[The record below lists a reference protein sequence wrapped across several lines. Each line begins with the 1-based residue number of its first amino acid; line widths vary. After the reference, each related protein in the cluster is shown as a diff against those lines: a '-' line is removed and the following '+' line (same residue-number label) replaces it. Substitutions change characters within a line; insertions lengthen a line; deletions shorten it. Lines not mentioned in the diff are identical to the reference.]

1 MKIYNTLTRQVEEFV
16 PLKKGKVGL
25 YTCGPTVY
33 DYSHIGHGWK
43 YVNDDL
49 LKRLLTYNGYQVTHV
64 QNITDVGH
72 LVSDADEGEDKL
84 ESGAAKTGKSVWETA
99 EMFIKGFYETMDK
112 LNILRPDVVCRAT
125 EHIPEQIELIKRLV
139 DKGFAYDTPEA
150 VYFDVSK
157 FPRYGELSGQR
168 LADKLVAARQDVQTG
183 SHKKSP
189 VDFALWF
196 KLIGRFEKHVMKWDS
211 PWGVGFPGWHIECSA
226 MSMKY
231 LGESFDI
238 HTGGEDHIPV
248 HHTNEIAQSEAATG
262 KPFVRYW
269 MHSAFLMVDGQK
281 MSKSLGNMYRVEDVA
296 EKGFDPMALR
306 YLYLTAHYR
315 TPLSF
320 TWSSLA
326 AAQSAYD
333 KLCQFVQG
341 SRLTPSRFA
350 SKVQGSRRE
359 LSKEKLKKI
368 DQFRV
373 RFLEAVNNDLNF
385 PQGLAMVWGMV
396 KSNIPD
402 YDKLE
407 MLLDWDQILGL
418 GLANVQK
425 GIKVPE
431 EIAKL
436 AGERESLRKAG
447 KFVEAD
453 KVRMQI
459 EALGFT
465 IKDTAMGPA
474 INVKR

>member
-1 MKIYNTLTRQVEEFV
+1 MKIYNSLTRQIEEFV

-25 YTCGPTVY
+25 YTCGVTVY
-33 DYSHIGHGWK
+33 DYAHIGHGRK

-49 LKRLLTYNGYQVTHV
+49 LKRLLTYNGYHVTHV
-64 QNITDVGH
+64 QNVTDVGH

-84 ESGAAKTGKSVWETA
+84 EAGAAKTGKSVWETA
-99 EMFIKGFYETMDK
+99 ETFIKGFYETMDK

-125 EHIPEQIELIKRLV
+125 GHIPEQIELIKRLV
-139 DKGFAYDTPEA
+139 NKGFAYDTPEA
-150 VYFDVSK
+150 VYFNVAK

-168 LADKLVAARQDVQTG
+168 LADKLVAARQEVQTG
-183 SHKKSP
+183 SHKKNP

-196 KLIGRFEKHVMKWDS
+196 KLVGRFEKHIMKWDS
-211 PWGVGFPGWHIECSA
+211 PWGQGFPGWHIECSA

-231 LGESFDI
+231 LGETFDI

-262 KPFVRYW
+262 KPFVKYW

-326 AAQSAYD
+326 AAQSALD
-333 KLCQFVQG
+333 KLCEFTG
-341 SRLTPSRFA
+341 ATRESRVS
-350 SKVQGSRRE
+350 

-368 DQFRV
+368 DQFRA
-373 RFLEAVNNDLNF
+373 RFVSAVNNDLNF
-385 PQGLAMVWGMV
+385 PQGLAVMWEMI

-402 YDKLE
+402 MDKLD
-407 MLLDWDQILGL
+407 LILDWDQILGL
-418 GLANVQK
+418 GLANAGG
-425 GIKVPE
+425 GIKIPE
-431 EIAKL
+431 EVTKL
-436 AGERESLRKAG
+436 TGEREALRKAG
-447 KFVEAD
+447 KFVEGD

-459 EALGFT
+459 EAQGFI
-465 IKDTAMGPA
+465 IKDTATGPVLNA
-474 INVKR
+474 KRN

>member
-1 MKIYNTLTRQVEEFV
+1 M
-16 PLKKGKVGL
+16 KKGKVGL
-25 YTCGPTVY
+25 YTCGVTVY
-33 DYSHIGHGWK
+33 DYAHIGHGRK

-64 QNITDVGH
+64 QNVTDVGH

-84 ESGAAKTGKSVWETA
+84 EAGAAKTGKSVWETA
-99 EMFIKGFYETMDK
+99 ETFIKGFYETMDK

-125 EHIPEQIELIKRLV
+125 DHIPEQIELIKRLV
-139 DKGFAYDTPEA
+139 NKGFAYDTPEA
-150 VYFDVSK
+150 VYFNVAK

-168 LADKLVAARQDVQTG
+168 LADKLVAARQEVQTG
-183 SHKKSP
+183 SHKKNP
-189 VDFALWF
+189 VDFVLWF
-196 KLIGRFEKHVMKWDS
+196 KLVGRFEKHVMKWDS
-211 PWGVGFPGWHIECSA
+211 PWGQGFPGWHIECSA

-231 LGESFDI
+231 LGETFDI

-262 KPFVRYW
+262 KPFGRYW

-281 MSKSLGNMYRVEDVA
+281 MSKSLENMYRVEDVA

-326 AAQSAYD
+326 AAQSALD
-333 KLCQFVQG
+333 KLCEFTG
-341 SRLTPSRFA
+341 ATRESRVS
-350 SKVQGSRRE
+350 

-368 DQFRV
+368 DQFRA
-373 RFLEAVNNDLNF
+373 RFVSAVNNDLNF
-385 PQGLAMVWGMV
+385 PQGLAVVWEMV
-396 KSNIPD
+396 KSNIGD

-407 MLLDWDQILGL
+407 LLLDWDQILGL
-418 GLANVQK
+418 GLANAQE

-431 EIAKL
+431 EVTKL

-459 EALGFT
+459 ETLGF
-465 IKDTAMGPA
+465 IVKDTATGPILNA
-474 INVKR
+474 KRN